1 MFRGLQAR
9 LTGLSRVAAAAGIL
23 LAATFP
29 TAAAAEQARAT
40 LSVSATVQPS
50 CRMDGRSAGAQGIAC
65 STGERVPAATI
76 GYRGEK
82 PLDDAAA
89 MLGAPTRG
97 ARGIEFG
104 GAARPAAGP
113 AAPSNEDRGTTRYLT
128 LTY

>member
-1 MFRGLQAR
+1 MIGM
-9 LTGLSRVAAAAGIL
+9 SRFAAAAGIL
-23 LAATFP
+23 LAAAVP
-29 TAAAAEQARAT
+29 GVAAAEQSRAT

-50 CRMDGRSAGAQGIAC
+50 CRIDGRSAGAQGIAC
-65 STGERVPAATI
+65 STGERIPAATI
-76 GYRGEK
+76 AYRDEK

-104 GAARPAAGP
+104 GPARPSSDS

>member
-1 MFRGLQAR
+1 MFSGLQAW
-9 LTGLSRVAAAAGIL
+9 TIGVSRSTAAAGIL
-23 LAATFP
+23 LAAAFP

-40 LSVSATVQPS
+40 MSVSATVQPS
-50 CRMDGRSAGAQGIAC
+50 CRIDGRSAGAQGIAC
-65 STGERVPAATI
+65 STGEHIPAATI
-76 GYRGEK
+76 AYRGER

-97 ARGIEFG
+97 ARGIEFTG
-104 GAARPAAGP
+104 PARSSSDS